1 MPPPPRLETLL
12 AQFRHLHDKKT
23 AAINYVTCAPFLGT
37 DIWTM
42 PFVIKAVDDISHVK
56 RVRLQADGRKTAEDC
71 TVEELHDAFSTM
83 LGAL

>member
-1 MPPPPRLETLL
+1 MDDAL
-12 AQFRHLHDKKT
+12 
-23 AAINYVTCAPFLGT
+23 
-37 DIWTM
+37 
-42 PFVIKAVDDISHVK
+42 KAVDDISHVK